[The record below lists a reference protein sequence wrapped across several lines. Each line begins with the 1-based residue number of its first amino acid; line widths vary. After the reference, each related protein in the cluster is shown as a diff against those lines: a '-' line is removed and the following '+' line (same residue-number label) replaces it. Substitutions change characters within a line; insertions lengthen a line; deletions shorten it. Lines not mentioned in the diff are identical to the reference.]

1 MLRQHVSL
9 SMLEL
14 PLSRDLDM
22 NKKLELH
29 WSSMHHIPNIVI
41 FDLDMLRIV
50 MEHRVLRQLHT
61 TLVVAIYTSSI
72 QLEIKQIR

>member
-1 MLRQHVSL
+1 MLRQLVPPTI
-9 SMLEL
+9 LEL
-14 PLSRDLDM
+14 SLSRDLDM

-50 MEHRVLRQLHT
+50 MEHRVLQQLHT

-72 QLEIKQIR
+72 QSEIK